1 VFGEILIS
9 QEKNVESEYYG
20 AFINVWP
27 EKRDAN
33 AYDNLQTLL
42 TLREIIKTLKC
53 NLNINQNFSL
63 KV

>member
-42 TLREIIKTLKC
+42 TLREIIKTLS
-53 NLNINQNFSL
+53 NIT
-63 KV
+63 